1 MFLSKL
7 PSVVTFWLA
16 VAVTGNTFD
25 PKNYAK
31 ADVIVCNVAVV
42 GGGSSGTY
50 AAINLRKMGQSVVV
64 VERKKHLGG
73 HTNTYTDKSTGLTV
87 DYGVHSFLNSSIT
100 LDYFAHFNISLVK
113 STEPSATISLAD
125 FNTGNPVIF
134 NPSRNLTGWAIQLAQ
149 YPWLDSTWK
158 IPQPVPPDLL
168 LPLGDFLVKYNI
180 SDAAFNLYLS
190 SQGISNP
197 LQQLTVNV
205 MKMVDAAY
213 LREIAGAGLSTADN
227 NNSELYV
234 KALAEL
240 RSDALVSSTVTA
252 AARQQT
258 GRGVSLVVKT
268 PTGFKLVQASKLLIT
283 IPPTLENMRPFN
295 LNLEEL
301 QMFSQ
306 WTYMGYYTLL
316 LNNTGLPEGYQWINA
331 NNSSATYHIP
341 QQPGASQIMST
352 RIPGVFYVWYRSPSH
367 MTRLAVE
374 QATIRAIQNLQK
386 AQNFTITTPQIIK
399 FNSHTPFKLSVSA
412 QAIRDGFYSDLY
424 ALQGKRSTWYTGAA
438 LISHNGGVIWKF
450 TQALLPQ
457 IIAARSGA
465 TCG

>member
-1 MFLSKL
+1 MFLSRL

-16 VAVTGNTFD
+16 VAITGNTFD

-31 ADVIVCNVAVV
+31 ADVLVCDVAVV

-73 HTNTYTDKSTGLTV
+73 HTNTYTDKATGLTV
-87 DYGVHSFLNSSIT
+87 DYGVQSFLNSSIA

-113 STEPSATISLAD
+113 YTESNATISLTD
-125 FNTGNPVIF
+125 FNTGNPVLF
-134 NPSRNLTGWAIQLAQ
+134 NPSRNLTGWAIQVAQ
-149 YPWLDSTWK
+149 YPWLDSTWE

-180 SDAAFNLYLS
+180 SDAAFNIYFS

-213 LREIAGAGLSTADN
+213 LREIAGARLNAADK

-234 KALAEL
+234 KSLAEL
-240 RSDALVSSTVTA
+240 GSDALISSTVTA
-252 AARQQT
+252 AARPQT

-268 PTGFKLVQASKLLIT
+268 TTGFKLVQASKLLVN

-295 LNLEEL
+295 FNLQEL
-301 QMFSQ
+301 QMFS
-306 WTYMGYYTLL
+306 
-316 LNNTGLPEGYQWINA
+316 
-331 NNSSATYHIP
+331 HI
-341 QQPGASQIMST
+341 

-374 QATIRAIQNLQK
+374 QATIRAIQNLQE
-386 AQNFTITTPQIIK
+386 AQNVTITTPQIINL
-399 FNSHTPFKLSVSA
+399 NSHTPFKLSVSA
-412 QAIRDGFYSDLY
+412 QAIRDGFYNDLY

-438 LISHNGGVIWKF
+438 LISHNGGVLWKF
-450 TQALLPQ
+450 TQALLPR
-457 IIAARSGA
+457 IVAA
-465 TCG
+465 

>member
-1 MFLSKL
+1 MFLSRL

-16 VAVTGNTFD
+16 VAITGNTFD

-31 ADVIVCNVAVV
+31 ADVLVCDVAVV

-73 HTNTYTDKSTGLTV
+73 HTNTYTDKATGLTV
-87 DYGVHSFLNSSIT
+87 DYGVQSFLNSSIA

-113 STEPSATISLAD
+113 YTESNATISLTD
-125 FNTGNPVIF
+125 FNTGNPVLF
-134 NPSRNLTGWAIQLAQ
+134 NPSRNLTGWAIQVAQ
-149 YPWLDSTWK
+149 YPWLDSTWE

-180 SDAAFNLYLS
+180 SDAAFNIYFS

-213 LREIAGAGLSTADN
+213 LREIAGARLNAADK

-234 KALAEL
+234 KSLAEL
-240 RSDALVSSTVTA
+240 GSDALISSTVTA
-252 AARQQT
+252 AARPQT

-268 PTGFKLVQASKLLIT
+268 TTGFKLVQASKLLVN

-295 LNLEEL
+295 FNLQEL

-306 WTYMGYYTLL
+306 
-316 LNNTGLPEGYQWINA
+316 
-331 NNSSATYHIP
+331 
-341 QQPGASQIMST
+341 
-352 RIPGVFYVWYRSPSH
+352 
-367 MTRLAVE
+367 
-374 QATIRAIQNLQK
+374 
-386 AQNFTITTPQIIK
+386 
-399 FNSHTPFKLSVSA
+399 
-412 QAIRDGFYSDLY
+412 
-424 ALQGKRSTWYTGAA
+424 
-438 LISHNGGVIWKF
+438 
-450 TQALLPQ
+450 
-457 IIAARSGA
+457 
-465 TCG
+465 